1 MILIRGWYKDTGLTG
16 TLFEKEESP
25 PSYSGSADT
34 DSPYTW
40 VCDSFYQVSSGGT
53 IQEIA
58 GQEVRVAFERPA
70 SKGYQNKEVAIDKAE
85 EHIKTQFSRIGVDSE
100 DVEFEHIE
108 E

>member
-16 TLFEKEESP
+16 TLFEKGESP

-53 IQEIA
+53 IQEID
-58 GQEVRVAFERPA
+58 GQKVRVAFERPIL
-70 SKGYQNKEVAIDKAE
+70 KGYRSKEMATDEAK
-85 EHIKTQFSRIGVDSE
+85 EHIKTQFTRIGVNSE
-100 DVEFEHIE
+100 EVEFEYIE